1 VASFIWQDTFASA
14 VLHVAAFA
22 KDAPFSVHGHCA
34 REEERAR
41 ERERER
47 ERVRKE
53 VLYNGINTGITDN
66 KPD

>member
-1 VASFIWQDTFASA
+1 VASFIWQDTLASVFVAFA

-47 ERVRKE
+47 E
-53 VLYNGINTGITDN
+53 
-66 KPD
+66 